1 MQDRRRAPRIKTQL
15 KLELRLPGQESA
27 ALGETL
33 DLSSNGVY
41 FQTPYYLEEGIR
53 LPLRIYL
60 RTPGEKAAPVIT
72 PSGVVVRCFPEQEDM
87 SIDRYEAACFFLE
100 ISEQD
105 QERLDAYLA
114 ALQNAT

>member
-1 MQDRRRAPRIKTQL
+1 MQDRRRAPRIRTQL

-33 DLSSNGVY
+33 DLSSNGVH

-60 RTPGEKAAPVIT
+60 RAADGQAAPVIT
-72 PSGVVVRCFPEQEDM
+72 PGGVVVRCFPEHEDPAV
-87 SIDRYEAACFFLE
+87 DRYEAACFFLE
-100 ISEQD
+100 ISEPD

-114 ALQNAT
+114 ALQNAP